1 MLQSISPLL
10 TFPAFILLLLV
21 SLSTPIIKSIHLFS
35 VTSELSTNVFGADVG
50 VSGYANFGVWGYCT
64 SNIEISVDNASTDT
78 GEVCSETKLGYTFD
92 QTVMEALGVSD
103 LQDTISKVTT
113 AALVLHPIACG
124 LTFLAFLV
132 SVLMVCRGRDG
143 PARLPSICS
152 LLWGIFAAVLTTA
165 VFLID
170 IIFVAIVRNKVRDK
184 SDDQVD
190 LHFDAAIWMV
200 LAAAVALWI
209 SLIGGCCGVCA
220 CGGRGR
226 KEKY

>member
-10 TFPAFILLLLV
+10 TFPAFILLLFV

-64 SNIEISVDNASTDT
+64 SNIEIS
-78 GEVCSETKLGYTFD
+78 
-92 QTVMEALGVSD
+92 GVSD
-103 LQDTISKVTT
+103 LEDTISKVTT

-200 LAAAVALWI
+200 LAAAVALWV

-220 CGGRGR
+220 CGGR
-226 KEKY
+226 

>member
-64 SNIEISVDNASTDT
+64 SNIEIS
-78 GEVCSETKLGYTFD
+78 
-92 QTVMEALGVSD
+92 GVSD

>member
-10 TFPAFILLLLV
+10 TFAAFVLLLLV

-35 VTSELSTNVFGADVG
+35 VTSELTTNVFNTDVG
-50 VSGYANFGVWGYCT
+50 VSGYAHFGVWGYCT
-64 SNIEISVDNASTDT
+64 SDIAIS
-78 GEVCSETKLGYTFD
+78 
-92 QTVMEALGVSD
+92 GVSD
-103 LQDTISKVTT
+103 LEDTISKVTT

-132 SVLMVCRGRDG
+132 SALMVCRGRDG

-152 LLWGIFAAVLTTA
+152 LLWGIFAAVVTTA

-184 SDDQVD
+184 SNDQVD
-190 LHFDAAIWMV
+190 MHFDNAIWMA
-200 LAAAVALWI
+200 LAAAAALWV

-220 CGGRGR
+220 CGGR
-226 KEKY
+226 

>member
-10 TFPAFILLLLV
+10 TFPAFILLLFV

-64 SNIEISVDNASTDT
+64 SNIEIS
-78 GEVCSETKLGYTFD
+78 
-92 QTVMEALGVSD
+92 GVSD
-103 LQDTISKVTT
+103 LEDTISKVTT

-200 LAAAVALWI
+200 LAAAVALWV

-226 KEKY
+226 KDKY

>member
-64 SNIEISVDNASTDT
+64 SNIEIS
-78 GEVCSETKLGYTFD
+78 
-92 QTVMEALGVSD
+92 GVSD

-220 CGGRGR
+220 CGGR
-226 KEKY
+226 

>member
-1 MLQSISPLL
+1 M
-10 TFPAFILLLLV
+10 
-21 SLSTPIIKSIHLFS
+21 
-35 VTSELSTNVFGADVG
+35 
-50 VSGYANFGVWGYCT
+50 
-64 SNIEISVDNASTDT
+64 
-78 GEVCSETKLGYTFD
+78 
-92 QTVMEALGVSD
+92 
-103 LQDTISKVTT
+103 TT
-113 AALVLHPIACG
+113 AALVLHPIGRSNSAILLWSKLDWVTACG

-190 LHFDAAIWMV
+190 LHFDAAV
-200 LAAAVALWI
+200 SVFFLNLLWRMPPVDYC
-209 SLIGGCCGVCA
+209 LRA
-220 CGGRGR
+220 RLTQ
-226 KEKY
+226 